1 MHSYPGAHPKHAITS
16 VALFSNQHKGAQG
29 RTADTV
35 VNLRNV
41 VDHASLRLAF
51 DIVVASTAAG
61 VLHQQHT
68 TLCGAHHDADIVP
81 RSRSALILQLHSQLR
96 SCLTALGIRHCGCL
110 DSCSCASSTA
120 HYFVRGCHSYGVP
133 SPTLSFQEFG
143 GSSTE
148 RHTWPPH
155 LRCPQPDAL
164 FTRGRRLFSTER
176 HTWLPQLR
184 CSQPDALFTR
194 GRRLFSSERH
204 TWLPQLR
211 CPKPDALFPRGRRL
225 LRASHPA
232 TAI

>member
-61 VLHQQHT
+61 VLHHQHT
-68 TLCGAHHDADIVP
+68 TLCGAHDDADIVP
-81 RSRSALILQLHSQLR
+81 RWRSALILQLHSQLR
-96 SCLTALGIRHCGCL
+96 SRN
-110 DSCSCASSTA
+110 CASSTA
-120 HYFVRGCHSYGVP
+120 HYFVRRSSRRRHCASLALGFDTTAALSATVMPHCAWHS
-133 SPTLSFQEFG
+133 TLRLPRQLQLCFIN
-143 GSSTE
+143 ST
-148 RHTWPPH
+148 
-155 LRCPQPDAL
+155 LLCA
-164 FTRGRRLFSTER
+164 
-176 HTWLPQLR
+176 WLPQLR
-184 CSQPDALFTR
+184 CPQPDALFTR

-225 LRASHPA
+225 LRATHHCAA